1 MLKDLHFEYSYDTN
15 FDDDVI
21 EKFYEPALSASKTY
35 RRMAGFF
42 RSSSLAATAEGISNF
57 VKNNG
62 RMEVVACPYFTDEDI
77 KIINQIEFDS
87 EIDSFLEDVL
97 SRELT
102 PQMIENENVE
112 AMGWMLANNF
122 LEIRV
127 VLVKRETGE
136 FVFDNIFHNKVGIL
150 SDGENQVVFSG
161 SINESLS
168 GWKENIETF
177 DVFCDWRDPPERID
191 EKISNFEKY
200 WRLGESKRKV
210 TVKLPDAVKKKWIKT
225 IPSDRDSLSIFKNE
239 MQKNSVQLREY
250 QNIAIDNW
258 FNNHCCGIFNMA
270 TGTGKTLTAIHAVKR
285 LLEETKGKFILVVA
299 VPLQHLIED
308 PWIKT
313 LTSEISKERKLSIV
327 RAFNNSKIWLKDAK
341 IALRNYKFDISDNI
355 TLITT
360 YDTLSSENFI
370 SFIKPIKGKKILVAD
385 EVHNCGSSKNR
396 EGLLDEYECRL
407 GLSATPARYLDD
419 EGTGHIQTYFDKEV
433 YSFPLQRAITEIN
446 PNTGKT
452 YLTPYNY
459 YPIFVNINDKELKKY
474 VEFSGKI
481 AKYVG
486 RDDLTP
492 AQKSYMENLLIN
504 RSRIIKNAAS
514 KLSTLSKLLPKYKD
528 EGILNHCLIYCSD
541 GKDSEDENT
550 RSREK
555 VITELNK
562 IWVSS
567 RRFTAEEKIDER
579 QEILHEFATGEVSV
593 IVAIKCLDE
602 GVDVPSTRNAIIM
615 ASTGNPREYIQR
627 RGRVLRRDDD
637 KECANIYDFVVIPR
651 EKSFDLDSEI
661 QIFMSEYKRFKE
673 FSNYSLNKEENENM
687 IKKIVEM
694 HSICL
699 EEDE

>member
-1 MLKDLHFEYSYDTN
+1 MD
-15 FDDDVI
+15 
-21 EKFYEPALSASKTY
+21 
-35 RRMAGFF
+35 
-42 RSSSLAATAEGISNF
+42 
-57 VKNNG
+57 
-62 RMEVVACPYFTDEDI
+62 
-77 KIINQIEFDS
+77 
-87 EIDSFLEDVL
+87 
-97 SRELT
+97 
-102 PQMIENENVE
+102 
-112 AMGWMLANNF
+112 
-122 LEIRV
+122 
-127 VLVKRETGE
+127 
-136 FVFDNIFHNKVGIL
+136 
-150 SDGENQVVFSG
+150 
-161 SINESLS
+161 
-168 GWKENIETF
+168 
-177 DVFCDWRDPPERID
+177 
-191 EKISNFEKY
+191 
-200 WRLGESKRKV
+200 
-210 TVKLPDAVKKKWIKT
+210 
-225 IPSDRDSLSIFKNE
+225 
-239 MQKNSVQLREY
+239 
-250 QNIAIDNW
+250 
-258 FNNHCCGIFNMA
+258 
-270 TGTGKTLTAIHAVKR
+270 
-285 LLEETKGKFILVVA
+285 
-299 VPLQHLIED
+299 
-308 PWIKT
+308 
-313 LTSEISKERKLSIV
+313 
-327 RAFNNSKIWLKDAK
+327 
-341 IALRNYKFDISDNI
+341 
-355 TLITT
+355 
-360 YDTLSSENFI
+360 
-370 SFIKPIKGKKILVAD
+370 
-385 EVHNCGSSKNR
+385 
-396 EGLLDEYECRL
+396 
-407 GLSATPARYLDD
+407 
-419 EGTGHIQTYFDKEV
+419 
-433 YSFPLQRAITEIN
+433 
-446 PNTGKT
+446 
-452 YLTPYNY
+452 
-459 YPIFVNINDKELKKY
+459 
-474 VEFSGKI
+474 
-481 AKYVG
+481 